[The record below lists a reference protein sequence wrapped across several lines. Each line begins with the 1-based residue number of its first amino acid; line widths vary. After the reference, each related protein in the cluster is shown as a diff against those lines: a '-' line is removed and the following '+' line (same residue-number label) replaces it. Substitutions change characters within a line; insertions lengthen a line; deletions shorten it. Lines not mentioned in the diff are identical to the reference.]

1 MANHAEMA
9 ETHNETTLQKLGL
22 NIISTEKAIISTQK
36 EIISTE
42 REIIYSV
49 LHFILQSQFS
59 KN

>member
-22 NIISTEKAIISTQK
+22 NKISTEKAIISTQK

-42 REIIYSV
+42 KEII
-49 LHFILQSQFS
+49 
-59 KN
+59 